1 MTQAKGVLPT
11 GEDREV
17 LYRNPRT
24 NGYFIGVQ
32 LHPFGSL
39 DELKSWL
46 TQVDGAIDALV
57 EKELVEG
64 KPARLASV
72 AVGFGPSFFAM
83 AEQLGSPVDRR
94 PVGLL
99 DADQPAAGWFPG
111 CTQATHHVLFYVA
124 SVTEA
129 RVSAFLRTIAISG
142 YAASVVLERGYQRPD
157 ETEPFG
163 YKDGVRN
170 VRSSRRYEVVYVHT
184 DGDEPDEPAWTDG
197 GTYMV
202 AMKIVQNVE
211 AFNALPDQQAR
222 DGVIGR
228 RPDGSRLDL
237 AEGLDPHDESAD
249 VPAGLPANS
258 HVRKAAPRGAHDDVE
273 IFRRGLP
280 FFEVVDGRIREGLMF
295 CSFQANPSQFDAI
308 FSDWM
313 LSQHFPQQSAGHDA
327 LMTPAFTE
335 PPTSA
340 GLYFVPP
347 HNDEGLAATLF
358 SVAEKRRPRTG
369 RLAIQK
375 RVGNPAG
382 PAERFER
389 GGFTFYVTGEDGA
402 KVEGSDFTTKSTGRG
417 VCPVPLN
424 LDNNYTLVEAAAPA
438 GLPVQQLV
446 TVPFTMDRP
455 NKHLLVPNTGTQSG
469 SYGTR

>member
-39 DELKSWL
+39 DELASWL
-46 TQVDGAIDALV
+46 GEVDAAIDALV
-57 EKELVEG
+57 EKDAVDG
-64 KPARLASV
+64 KPTRLASV
-72 AVGFGPSFFAM
+72 AVGFSSAFFAM
-83 AEQLGSPVDRR
+83 GEQLGHPVDRR

-111 CTQATHHVLFYVA
+111 CGLAPHHVMFYVA

-129 RVSAFLRTIAISG
+129 RVGAFLRSISVSG
-142 YAASVVLERGYQRPD
+142 RVASVALERGYQRPD

-170 VRSSRRYEVVYVHT
+170 VRSTRRYEVVYVHT
-184 DGDEPDEPAWTDG
+184 DGEQPDEPAWTHG

-202 AMKIVQNVE
+202 TMKIVQNVQ
-211 AFNALPDQQAR
+211 AFLALPDQSTR

-228 RPDGSRLDL
+228 RTDGSRLDL
-237 AEGLDPHDESAD
+237 PEGFNAHQETAD
-249 VPAGLPANS
+249 VPTALPPTS
-258 HVRKAAPRGAHDDVE
+258 HVRKAAPRGVHDDVE

-280 FFEVVDGRIREGLMF
+280 FFDVVDGRVREGLLF
-295 CSFQANPSQFDAI
+295 CSFQANPAQFDVI
-308 FSDWM
+308 FNDWM
-313 LSQHFPQQSAGHDA
+313 LSQHFPQPSVGRDA

-335 PPTSA
+335 PPTTA

-347 HNDEGLAATLF
+347 HHDDGLAAAIFPATE
-358 SVAEKRRPRTG
+358 SRRPRTG
-369 RLAIQK
+369 RLAMQK
-375 RVGNPAG
+375 RVTNPAI

-389 GGFTFYVTGEDGA
+389 GGFTFHVTSADGT
-402 KVEGSDFTTKSTGRG
+402 KIEGSDFTTKSSGRG
-417 VCPVPLN
+417 VCPVPLD
-424 LDNNYTLVEAAAPA
+424 LDGNYTLVETGAPP
-438 GLPVQQLV
+438 GIPVQQLV
-446 TVPFTMDRP
+446 TISFTMDRP
-455 NKHLLVPNTGTQSG
+455 NMHLLVTNTVTQSG
-469 SYGTR
+469 SYGSR